1 MNRPA
6 NALGLDPVELE
17 PITQHH
23 TRTDIQ
29 QVIKDC
35 LQRCSKD
42 GLAWSHMENLES
54 YSW

>member
-1 MNRPA
+1 M
-6 NALGLDPVELE
+6 DDTVEVE

-35 LQRCSKD
+35 LYRCSKD
-42 GLAWSHMENLES
+42 GLAWKRMEDVENCF
-54 YSW
+54 W